1 MKKSIYR
8 LILLNSFR
16 KRKIKR
22 VPIHEKHF
30 LINKT
35 LVIMSSSKTR
45 IKYLGSIIML
55 IFFHFFKVSDT
66 KSSREILCN
75 ENMNITITYFN
86 NKRHELYTIFSF
98 IMLL

>member
-1 MKKSIYR
+1 M
-8 LILLNSFR
+8 NSFR

-22 VPIHEKHF
+22 VPVHEKHF

-45 IKYLGSIIML
+45 IKYLGSIIIL
-55 IFFHFFKVSDT
+55 SFFHFLKVSDT
-66 KSSREILCN
+66 KSSREILCD
-75 ENMNITITYFN
+75 ENMNINITYFN
-86 NKRHELYTIFSF
+86 NKPHELYTIFIF